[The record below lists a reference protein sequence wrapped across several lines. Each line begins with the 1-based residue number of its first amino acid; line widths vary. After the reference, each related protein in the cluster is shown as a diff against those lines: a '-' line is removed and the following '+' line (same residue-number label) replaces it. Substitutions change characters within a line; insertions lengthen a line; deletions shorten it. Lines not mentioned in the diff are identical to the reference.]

1 MRKAILIGVSEYEN
15 CNNLPGCD
23 KDVEAISEL
32 LNSSKEFN
40 EVKVFSK
47 NVLSDM
53 FKSELSKMFEEWKG
67 QNVEEVFFYFSGH
80 GSFINNEF
88 YYILSDFDE
97 SQKRQTSLQN
107 LEIDRMIK
115 SIKPKMVTKVIDAC
129 QSGVSYIKANTNL
142 AEKYYQKTAEN
153 FDKCYFL
160 HSSMSNQYS
169 YQDNILSDFTK
180 SFLKAISTSNKPF
193 IRYKDIMDFISDE
206 FENSTDQT
214 PFFVTQATYTEQ
226 FLNIPTDLKKLIA
239 KYTFEQ
245 ESEPEAIKIEQAIT
259 YNSFIDRIKKEAEI
273 YSTQEDASNLLYQIE
288 KQITEFDLQ
297 SELNEIYNFKFSF
310 EHNLRNLPKVNSIA
324 RWLENNPNDFF
335 AKSDYEQVSYQEEE
349 AQANPFGIMSRMM
362 RGNKIVTKYRS
373 ELRGFEQSIDTPFKF
388 ITLDLVPI
396 YPNLRQY
403 TLLVT
408 FVISKKDIKFFNAFT
423 EYNDIDWNRREIIKN
438 FKWDSSIFLIKD
450 IEAIL
455 EFISKIMFET
465 ELKVLEIIKNK
476 FDEN

>member
-15 CNNLPGCD
+15 CNYLPGCD

-32 LNSSKEFN
+32 LNSSKEFS

-47 NVLSDM
+47 NVLSDIL
-53 FKSELSKMFEEWKG
+53 KSELSKIFEEWKE
-67 QNVEEVFFYFSGH
+67 QNVEEIFFYFSGH

-97 SQKRQTSLQN
+97 NQKRQTSLQN
-107 LEIDRMIK
+107 SEIDRMIK

-129 QSGVSYIKANTNL
+129 QSGVSYIKANTDL

-160 HSSMSNQYS
+160 HSSMANQYS

-180 SFLKAISTSNKPF
+180 SFLKAISMSNKPF
-193 IRYKDIMDFISDE
+193 IRYKDIIDFISDE
-206 FENSTDQT
+206 FEDSTDQT
-214 PFFVTQATYTEQ
+214 PFFVTQAAYTER
-226 FLNIPTDLKKLIA
+226 FLDTSIDLKKIIA
-239 KYTFEQ
+239 KYTFEK
-245 ESEPEAIKIEQAIT
+245 ESEPEVIKIEPAIT

-273 YSTQEDASNLLYQIE
+273 YSNQEDASALLHHIE
-288 KQITEFDLQ
+288 KQITEFDLK
-297 SELNEIYNFKFSF
+297 SELKEIYNFKFYF
-310 EHNLRNLPKVNSIA
+310 QHNLRDLAKVNSIA

-349 AQANPFGIMSRMM
+349 TQANPFGLMSRMM

-373 ELRGFEQSIDTPFKF
+373 ELRGFEQLIDTPFKF
-388 ITLDLVPI
+388 ITLDFVPI
-396 YPNLRQY
+396 YPNLKQY
-403 TLLVT
+403 GLLVT
-408 FVISKKDIKFFNAFT
+408 FVISKKEIKLFNAFI

-450 IEAIL
+450 VEAIS
-455 EFISKIMFET
+455 EFVVRKILET
-465 ELKVLEIIKNK
+465 EIKVLDITKNK